1 MKEGGGNIRKEVK
14 RELERIAEC
23 AKRERESE
31 KAGDISFAL
40 GWPREY
46 CHCMSAGGSH
56 FFPSSSALY
65 RVELV
70 LHATFTHHIC
80 VARVSQSAQ
89 YLAAAFVCMRG
100 CALSL
105 YSSLIHCRFCR
116 LFHATLWKAKIWRR
130 RCPVSS
136 LSSCSMCSSSSSPSS
151 AFHCSSPFS
160 SCSCR
165 NYNAILRPQ
174 SASA

>member
-1 MKEGGGNIRKEVK
+1 MR
-14 RELERIAEC
+14 
-23 AKRERESE
+23 RERESE

-105 YSSLIHCRFCR
+105 SLYPSLIHCRFCR

-151 AFHCSSPFS
+151 AFHCSPLLKLLLQELQRYLTPSKRLCIDSNRFS
-160 SCSCR
+160 
-165 NYNAILRPQ
+165 ILSQ
-174 SASA
+174 SQFQ